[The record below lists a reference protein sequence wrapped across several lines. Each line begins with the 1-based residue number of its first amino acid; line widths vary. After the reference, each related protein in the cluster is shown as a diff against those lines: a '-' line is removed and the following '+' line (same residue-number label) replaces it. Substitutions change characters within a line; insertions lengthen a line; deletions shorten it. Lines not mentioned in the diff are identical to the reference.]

1 MRSTLSTRSHDAFS
15 HVAISNP
22 PMKFLVVDDSATM
35 RRIVVNSL
43 QRIGFSETVEAADGA
58 EALAKFDGSINF
70 VITDW
75 NMPNMSG
82 TELTKALRLRD
93 DARDVPV
100 LMVTARSVR
109 DDILVAM
116 EAGVNN
122 YIVKPFTPQV
132 LKEKIDA
139 ILPAAA

>member
-1 MRSTLSTRSHDAFS
+1 
-15 HVAISNP
+15 
-22 PMKFLVVDDSATM
+22 MKFLVVDDSVTM

-43 QRIGFSETVEAADGA
+43 QRIGYNEVVEASDGA
-58 EALAKFDGSINF
+58 EALGKYDASVGF

-82 TELTKALRLRD
+82 PELARALR
-93 DARDVPV
+93 AREDGRTVPI

-109 DDILVAM
+109 EDIITAL

-122 YIVKPFTPQV
+122 YVVKPFTPQV
-132 LKEKIDA
+132 LKEKIDMIGA
-139 ILPAAA
+139 PAAA